1 MLTADEVVKILE
13 VSRRTLTYWAKNGRL
28 VPVRKGYYIK
38 YRPADVEREKKKM
51 FNQL

>member
-28 VPVRKGYYIK
+28 VPVRKGYYIND
-38 YRPADVEREKKKM
+38 RREDIAREKKKM